1 MALID
6 IKLYSV
12 TLQTQTDIRVILP
25 TPDANWTDT
34 SCYDA
39 NKRYQVLYL
48 LHGFS
53 GDCTVW
59 SRYSNIERYAQK
71 HRLAVV
77 CASVGNS
84 FYADMV
90 HGGQYRKF
98 MLEEL
103 PAFIRHTF
111 PVSHRR
117 EDNFIA
123 GISMGGYGAFRLAL
137 EKPEQF
143 ACAASMSGA
152 LDVIALSQVF
162 GTQMNG
168 FGDIFAP
175 ETLVAGSDNDLPA
188 LAEKLRDQGCALP
201 RFYQCCGT
209 EDFLYQINLLV
220 RDRFQTLNLDYTYHE
235 SAGMHDWDYWD
246 VQIRKVLDWLPLAED
261 LVDAAEKE

>member
-6 IKLYSV
+6 IKLFSV

-25 TPDANWTDT
+25 TPDANWKGP
-34 SCYDA
+34 CYDTG
-39 NKRYQVLYL
+39 KRYQVLYL

-59 SRYSNIERYAQK
+59 TRYSNIERYAQQ

-90 HGGQYRKF
+90 HGGRYMTF

-103 PAFIRHTF
+103 PAFIRHAF

-117 EDNFIA
+117 EDTFIA
-123 GISMGGYGAFRLAL
+123 GISMGGFGAFRLAL
-137 EKPEQF
+137 DRPELFSQ
-143 ACAASMSGA
+143 AVSMSGA
-152 LDVIALSQVF
+152 VDIIAMSKMF
-162 GTQMNG
+162 GGDPAMG
-168 FGDIFAP
+168 FGDIFTP
-175 ETLVAGSDNDLPA
+175 EALLPGGKNDLPA
-188 LAEKLRDQGCALP
+188 LAESLQNAGTPLP
-201 RFYQCCGT
+201 RLYQCCGT
-209 EDFLYQINLLV
+209 EDFLYQLNLGV
-220 RDRFQTLNLDYTYHE
+220 RNRFQALGVDYTYDE

-246 VQIRKVLDWLPLAED
+246 GQIRKVLQWLPLAGD
-261 LVDAAEKE
+261 LVDG